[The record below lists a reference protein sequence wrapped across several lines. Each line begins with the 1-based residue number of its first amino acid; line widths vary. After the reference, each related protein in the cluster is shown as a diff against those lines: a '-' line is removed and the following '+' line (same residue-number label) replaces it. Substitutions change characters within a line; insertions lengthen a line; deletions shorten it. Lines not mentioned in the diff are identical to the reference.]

1 MFFCGIGNSYFK
13 MCLKYFIRQTSP
25 IDILKI
31 QIVEPLIMLMMGDP
45 KDSIDSQ
52 QHTCFSVFL
61 LKLRM

>member
-1 MFFCGIGNSYFK
+1 MFFLGIGNSYFK

-31 QIVEPLIMLMMGDP
+31 QIVEPLIMLTMGDP

-52 QHTCFSVFL
+52 QHTCSSVFL